1 LDVATLDLL
10 AHGPTV
16 RCHQTPKSRTVIHV
30 GEIEYDVI
38 GWVKRRNPRAD
49 LNACLHDRQIYLQAA
64 FYNLSWATAAAALG
78 VDVISIA
85 LPFYLLR
92 PLAAIHTPSAKIPNG
107 ELIDAGLQVYTT
119 ALATSIYSVILVI
132 SLRFV
137 LPRILVLY
145 FNGVPSI
152 EPAYTVNYAGV
163 LPVTLLFGLAGST
176 FIFAPFATAGRAK
189 DDDRIAAFDP
199 VEATLGQ
206 TVWWNLWGYTSKTK
220 VVIRRTAVAVV
231 VTALNTYLACTK
243 TIYGVESA
251 GAATY
256 AVVWA
261 LAALCTGLGLGF
273 VGKD

>member
-1 LDVATLDLL
+1 MDRRYVVIK
-10 AHGPTV
+10 P
-16 RCHQTPKSRTVIHV
+16 PKSRTVTHV